1 MANELRVRQNFQSGT
16 IDDNPLTSGATTLT
30 STELAG
36 LAAVDSTEHMA
47 LVLDPTGALN
57 GPEIVWVTAHTGSA
71 TTATIVRG
79 REGTTGVQ
87 HSSVITWV
95 HVATNADYEQIGPTA
110 DRPSGTGLPFKWQRY
125 FDTDLGSPMIYNGSA
140 WVQLNPEAATVATSE
155 TYTGSSYGDPATPGP
170 AVTLTTGTK
179 ALVTVTAYM
188 ANTTAIRVGY
198 MSFAV
203 SGATTLA
210 ADDARAMAN
219 HLDGTVSPDSVGR
232 ISAQVYLDSLTA
244 GVNVF
249 TAQYRSS
256 QSNAFDVANRT
267 ISVTPLL

>member
-1 MANELRVRQNFQSGT
+1 LANELRVRQNFQSGT

-47 LVLDPTGALN
+47 LVLDPTGAGN

-125 FDTDLGSPMIYNGSA
+125 FDTDLGSPMIYDGTS
-140 WVQLNPEAATVATSE
+140 WVQLNAEAAVVATRE
-155 TYTGSSYGDPATPGP
+155 VYGASSYGACATAGP
-170 AVTLTTGTK
+170 AVTVTTGTK
-179 ALVTVTAYM
+179 ALVTVGFTGDADIGTDKE
-188 ANTTAIRVGY
+188 AH
-198 MSFAV
+198 MSFVV

-210 ADDARAMAN
+210 ADDARAAIVE
-219 HLDGTVSPDSVGR
+219 LVDSGD
-232 ISAQVYLDSLTA
+232 IAGFSKQFYLSALTP
-244 GVNVF
+244 GVNTF
-249 TAQYRSS
+249 TAQYKNGTASDSYYADRYL
-256 QSNAFDVANRT
+256 
-267 ISVTPLL
+267 SVQPLL

>member
-1 MANELRVRQNFQSGT
+1 M
-16 IDDNPLTSGATTLT
+16 TSGATTLT

-47 LVLDPTGALN
+47 LVLDPTGAGN

-79 REGTTGVQ
+79 REGTTGVS
-87 HSSVITWV
+87 HSSVMTWV

-140 WVQLNPEAATVATSE
+140 WVQLNPEADTVATAE
-155 TYTGSSYGDPATPGP
+155 TRDDSAYGALATAGP
-170 AVTLTTGTK
+170 VVTVTTGTK
-179 ALVTVTAYM
+179 ALVTIGCQ
-188 ANTTAIRVGY
+188 AIGAGTLVELVPY
-198 MSFAV
+198 MSFVV

-210 ADDARAMAN
+210 SDDSRAVGVRIEADSDE
-219 HLDGTVSPDSVGR
+219 LYTVSKQ
-232 ISAQVYLDSLTA
+232 IYLSSLTA

-249 TAQYRSS
+249 TAQYRTSS
-256 QSNAFDVANRT
+256 TSGGGASFSNRFL
-267 ISVTPLL
+267 SVTPLL